1 MHFCFDFS
9 WGDSNTQEKL
19 ETMVMQNFVARA
31 NKMHYGLCENRE
43 LGIIDK
49 GIISWLILCQKLS
62 VTPNK
67 ALGAIWNKSQS
78 CQ

>member
-1 MHFCFDFS
+1 
-9 WGDSNTQEKL
+9 
-19 ETMVMQNFVARA
+19 MVMQNFVARA
-31 NKMHYGLCENRE
+31 NKMHYGLRENRE

-67 ALGAIWNKSQS
+67 ALGAIWNKS
-78 CQ
+78 